1 MFKNELSNDY
11 RVQEL
16 LCALNEGILNEEF
29 VRARITAWAGKDVDL
44 IHYSNGEY
52 GILSLS
58 FEDRL
63 DAR

>member
-1 MFKNELSNDY
+1 MRKNELSGDY
-11 RVQEL
+11 RVREL
-16 LCALNEGILNEEF
+16 LCALNEGILKEEF
-29 VRARITAWAGKDVDL
+29 VRSRITAWAGEEVDL
-44 IHYSNGEY
+44 IHYSTGEY